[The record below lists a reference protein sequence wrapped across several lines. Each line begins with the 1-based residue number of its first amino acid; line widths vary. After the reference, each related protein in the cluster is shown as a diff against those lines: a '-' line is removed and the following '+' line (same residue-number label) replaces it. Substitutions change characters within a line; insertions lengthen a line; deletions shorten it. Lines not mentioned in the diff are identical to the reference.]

1 MNSTSDGEQT
11 DSDFAELMSKRAQEE
26 QQAVSDAF
34 DFASESLK
42 KMMDGDSNLQHL
54 GYMMLVGY
62 RLIQWAAS
70 KASEYEGMTMLMLE
84 ILVGA
89 QERKSREAFD
99 VIDMIN
105 DFEKNQMPWLISQ
118 RNDALLRRTARE
130 RRLKEFAKRLRRK
143 DIELPFHSM
152 TKAAGDVGFTH
163 ESTLYLVGS
172 AEALRPV
179 LRYCLREYQ
188 RAGGTAALLSNVPQ
202 EQDEA
207 VAKLTLSLGQWRN
220 CAEIYSSVLSVLAPV
235 AKGFPNK
242 AIGLLGLDSLKETF
256 LTSMPPMD
264 DGQRMV
270 FAMNVFHQ
278 YQQERGIAMLICV
291 NTDEVP
297 EGIDPMEMYP
307 WLKDRPHVR
316 VTLEDSK
323 LVGGSRNIVVGND
336 VMVYDQLLERLK
348 D

>member
-34 DFASESLK
+34 DLASTSLK
-42 KMMDGDSNLQHL
+42 QMMENSSDLTHL

-70 KASEYEGMTMLMLE
+70 KASEREGMTMLMLE
-84 ILVGA
+84 ILVSS

-118 RNDALLRRTARE
+118 RNEAIMRRTARE

-143 DIELPFHSM
+143 DIQLPFHSM
-152 TKAAGDVGFTH
+152 TKAVGDDGFTH
-163 ESTLYLVGS
+163 ESMLFLVGAS
-172 AEALRPV
+172 DALRPV

-202 EQDEA
+202 EEDEKI
-207 VAKLTLSLGQWRN
+207 AKLILPLGKWRN
-220 CAEIYSSVLSVLAPV
+220 CAEIYSSALTALAPV
-235 AKGFPNK
+235 SKGFPNK
-242 AIGLLGLDSLKETF
+242 QIGMLGIDSLKETF
-256 LTSMPPMD
+256 LASMPPMD
-264 DGQRMV
+264 EAQRLI

-278 YQQERGIAMLICV
+278 YQQERGIAMLVCV

-297 EGIDPMEMYP
+297 EGIDPMEVYP

-323 LVGGSRNIVVGND
+323 LVGGSRNIIVGND
-336 VMVYDQLLERLK
+336 VMVYDQLLERMK